1 MTTLSFKFQTLG
13 DVINMLKPSYFM
25 AKIDL
30 GRAYRSV
37 PIHPSNFTATGL
49 KWRFTRKEEFSYYYD
64 TRLPFGAKYSP
75 EISQTNPSRPQ
86 DDGYTWLPLGRC
98 LIR

>member
-25 AKIDL
+25 VKIDL
-30 GRAYRSV
+30 GHAYRSV
-37 PIHPSNFTATGL
+37 PIHPSNYTATGL

-75 EISQTNPSRPQ
+75 EISHRLTQAVR
-86 DDGYTWLPLGRC
+86 RMMA
-98 LIR
+98 IRGFHSVVV